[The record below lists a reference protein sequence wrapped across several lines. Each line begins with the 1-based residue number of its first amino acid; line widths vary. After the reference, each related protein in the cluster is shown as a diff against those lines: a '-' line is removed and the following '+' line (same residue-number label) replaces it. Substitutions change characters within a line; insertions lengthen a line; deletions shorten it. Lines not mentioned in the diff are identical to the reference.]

1 MKDTVIKINILRGCV
16 HTTKLKLHGDGIGVD
31 GLASIRRSL
40 SLRLV
45 EGHRVTPMKFYLNL
59 HLASFKGLKPIIFVD
74 DIRCISWMCLK
85 IQDESLRIFGNAIIC
100 FKDKNTG
107 RLVGMNKEQ
116 VADIKS
122 VIKIKDGGV
131 DTSILRK
138 K

>member
-1 MKDTVIKINILRGCV
+1 
-16 HTTKLKLHGDGIGVD
+16 LKLYGDGIGVD

-40 SLRLV
+40 RLV
-45 EGHRVTPMKFYLNL
+45 KGHKFTPQKFYINL
-59 HLASFKGLKPIIFVD
+59 HRASFNGLKPVIFVD
-74 DIRCISWMCLK
+74 DIRCISWMLLE
-85 IQDESLRIFGNAIIC
+85 IEDETLRIFGNAIIC

-122 VIKIKDGGV
+122 AIKIKDGGV